1 MRRLRLL
8 CDTNPMAYGSTAS
21 LVAILAALRVDAE
34 VIALGRDV
42 SLELLRGSSISN
54 GRLIELNVKDSREV
68 DPVVA
73 HEQPDAALVISNHS
87 NLGSYAN
94 AGVPVFFVDV
104 LFWYGEQKNEAVWS
118 SFEQGFA
125 LDFPGVRE
133 RVAALAWPRPPTIV
147 GPLLRELPPRADS
160 PRGTLVNLGG
170 ARSVFVTPELAR
182 AGLAVVAHVLRA
194 IAPALPPGEVVVATG
209 SDAADTL
216 RPQLPASMRVGPLS
230 PAEYDAC
237 LQGSAL
243 FLTVPGLNAVLEGMA
258 AEVPLAFLPALNA
271 SQCLQLRR
279 YQHANVGP
287 SNVGLDRYVALDIPE
302 RVSDE
307 RALTDAV
314 VDALEHLAS
323 SAAHLE
329 QMARAVGAQL
339 PVAPHHT
346 RCRRAFVDALGAPGA
361 ATIAGSIARWWQER
375 TA

>member
-8 CDTNPMAYGSTAS
+8 CDTNPMAYGSAAS
-21 LVAILAALRVDAE
+21 LAAILAALQVDAE
-34 VIALGRDV
+34 VIAMGRDA
-42 SLELLRGSSISN
+42 SLELLRNGSIPN
-54 GRLIELNVKDSREV
+54 GRIIELNVKDPREV
-68 DPVVA
+68 DPLVA

-87 NLGSYAN
+87 NLRSYAN
-94 AGVPVFFVDV
+94 AGVPVFFVDM
-104 LFWYGEQKNEAVWS
+104 LFWYGEQKDEAVWA

-133 RVAALAWPRPPTIV
+133 RVAALAWRRPPTIV
-147 GPLLRELPPRADS
+147 GPLLRELPTRADG

-170 ARSVFVTPELAR
+170 VRSVFVTPERAR

-209 SDAADTL
+209 SDAAATL
-216 RPQLPASMRVGPLS
+216 RPQVPASMRVGPLS

-243 FLTVPGLNAVLEGMA
+243 FLTVPGLNAVIEGMA
-258 AEVPLAFLPALNA
+258 AEVPLGFFPALNA

-279 YQHANVGP
+279 YQQAGVGA
-287 SNVGLDRYVALDIPE
+287 SALELDRYVALQIPE
-302 RVSDE
+302 RVGDE

-314 VDALEHLAS
+314 VAALKHIAS
-323 SAAHLE
+323 SGSHLE

-346 RCRRAFVDALGAPGA
+346 RRRRAFIDALGAPSA
-361 ATIAGSIARWWQER
+361 SIIAGSIAGWWEER
-375 TA
+375 SA